1 MHRAKKYDTMSL
13 NCEED
18 AHMLCLA
25 PKIYQ
30 IPAASDPLSADVF
43 IIEGDTRY
51 YVFDV
56 GSNDEAFEAMSTLD
70 KPVTVILSHFHRDH
84 TGNMSRIAPVE
95 TLAGARTM
103 KYIPCG
109 TLVDAPVLIRDGV
122 EIIVQ
127 PCVSPHAPGCLIATV
142 DGMYTFVGDLHYAR
156 PGTGQG
162 EAKGMLNLL
171 KALDTRYFVVSHAQ
185 GSPLVEKSALLQS
198 VKAYFAL

>member
-1 MHRAKKYDTMSL
+1 MIRLT
-13 NCEED
+13 
-18 AHMLCLA
+18 
-25 PKIYQ
+25 PKIRQ
-30 IPAASDPLSADVF
+30 IPAVADPLSADVF

-56 GSNDEAFEAMSTLD
+56 GCNDEAFQAISALN

-84 TGNMSRIAPVE
+84 TGNMSRLSPAD

-103 KYIPCG
+103 KYISGG
-109 TLVDAPVLIRDGV
+109 TLVDAPVTIRDGV

-142 DGMYTFVGDLHYAR
+142 DGEYTFIGDLHYAH

-162 EAKGMLNLL
+162 EAKGMLNVL
-171 KALDTRYFVVSHAQ
+171 KTLGTRYFVPSHLE
-185 GSPLVEKSALLQS
+185 GNPLVEREVLLRD
-198 VKAYFAL
+198 VKEYFEI